1 MKRLFIIFT
10 IAYWG
15 IAEVIAITSGSEA
28 NRLMTDPMAHG
39 INPAGASA
47 LHQLRS
53 HLHVYSTA
61 IPIFAAI
68 LLIRFA
74 LRRLH
79 QRRVNIGS
87 QVDIP
92 LE

>member
-15 IAEVIAITSGSEA
+15 IAEAIAITSGSEA

-47 LHQLRS
+47 LHQVSS

-61 IPIFAAI
+61 IPIFAA
-68 LLIRFA
+68 LLLFRFA
-74 LRRLH
+74 FRWLH
-79 QRRVNIGS
+79 KRNLKIGS
-87 QVDIP
+87 QVGIP

>member
-1 MKRLFIIFT
+1 MKSAYIIFT

-15 IAEVIAITSGSEA
+15 IAEAIAITSGRVA

-39 INPAGASA
+39 INPASASA

-53 HLHVYSTA
+53 HLNVYSAA

-79 QRRVNIGS
+79 QRHVNIGS